1 MEPFLMNKTS
11 FNSIDVLSLLIG
23 EPDLSHGAP
32 RPLPGHVEDRLAS
45 MGDGAAAVRRRRFS
59 RRREG

>member
-1 MEPFLMNKTS
+1 MNKTS
-11 FNSIDVLSLLIG
+11 FSTINVISLLLG
-23 EPDLSHGAP
+23 DADLGIGAP

-45 MGDGAAAVRRRRFS
+45 MGGGGVARTGRRRFS

>member
-1 MEPFLMNKTS
+1 MKKTS
-11 FNSIDVLSLLIG
+11 FDSVVSLLLG
-23 EPDLSHGAP
+23 DVDLGIGAP

-45 MGDGAAAVRRRRFS
+45 MGDGVARSGRRRSS

>member
-1 MEPFLMNKTS
+1 MHK
-11 FNSIDVLSLLIG
+11 NSQSTIGMMSLLLG
-23 EPDLSHGAP
+23 GDSDLGNGAP

-45 MGDGAAAVRRRRFS
+45 MGDGAAKRGRRRFS

>member
-1 MEPFLMNKTS
+1 MNKTS
-11 FNSIDVLSLLIG
+11 FGTINVVSLLLG
-23 EPDLSHGAP
+23 DVDLGIGAP

-45 MGDGAAAVRRRRFS
+45 MGDGVARSSRRRSS

>member
-1 MEPFLMNKTS
+1 MRRTS
-11 FNSIDVLSLLIG
+11 DSTIEIITLLLG
-23 EPDLSHGAP
+23 DPDTGAGAP

-45 MGDGAAAVRRRRFS
+45 MGGGVKPNRRRFS

>member
-1 MEPFLMNKTS
+1 MSKTS
-11 FNSIDVLSLLIG
+11 FSNIDMLSLLIG
-23 EPDLSHGAP
+23 EPDLGHGAP

-45 MGDGAAAVRRRRFS
+45 MGDGAAKVGRRRFS

>member
-1 MEPFLMNKTS
+1 MRKTS
-11 FNSIDVLSLLIG
+11 LSTIDIISVLLGDADSG
-23 EPDLSHGAP
+23 SGAP

-45 MGDGAAAVRRRRFS
+45 MGGGAKAGRRRFP